1 MCFLQTLFS
10 CDLMLR
16 FLRHFLSYLC
26 VQIPKF
32 LIVIFQVRIVDALAD
47 CDFQDT
53 CVMELLTDFMSE
65 LVSDGELMLA
75 RALRSKFIQKYED
88 RRSRLLPDL
97 DTSGLSLSSKSA
109 LEMFLKDYDYWGL
122 AYSSILICLHCPYY
136 FDIMHTQHTQTH
148 FCTEVIKIC
157 R

>member
-1 MCFLQTLFS
+1 M
-10 CDLMLR
+10 
-16 FLRHFLSYLC
+16 
-26 VQIPKF
+26 P
-32 LIVIFQVRIVDALAD
+32 QVRIVDGLAD

-97 DTSGLSLSSKSA
+97 DTSGLSLSSK
-109 LEMFLKDYDYWGL
+109 LFNLFL
-122 AYSSILICLHCPYY
+122 
-136 FDIMHTQHTQTH
+136 
-148 FCTEVIKIC
+148 
-157 R
+157 